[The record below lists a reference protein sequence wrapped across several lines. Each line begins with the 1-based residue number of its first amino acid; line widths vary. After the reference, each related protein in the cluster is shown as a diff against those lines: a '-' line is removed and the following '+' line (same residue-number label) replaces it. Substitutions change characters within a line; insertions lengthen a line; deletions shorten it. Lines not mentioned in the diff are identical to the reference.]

1 MDGFTVSHRKVI
13 ALSLYCDKVTQRK
26 GRDEKRD
33 GAKERNKVKRRQEDD
48 KQEDKKRSKKIR
60 RRTVFARNA
69 VNGRRLG

>member
-33 GAKERNKVKRRQEDD
+33 GAKERNKVKRRQEN
-48 KQEDKKRSKKIR
+48 KKTRSKKIKREDTKIR
-60 RRTVFARNA
+60 RRTVFCTEC
-69 VNGRRLG
+69 G

>member
-33 GAKERNKVKRRQEDD
+33 GAKERNKVKRRQED
-48 KQEDKKRSKKIR
+48 KKTNSFLHGMRLTAGGWVDKKQRS
-60 RRTVFARNA
+60 AR
-69 VNGRRLG
+69 

>member
-33 GAKERNKVKRRQEDD
+33 GAKERNKVKRRQEI
-48 KQEDKKRSKKIR
+48 KKTRSKKIKREAR
-60 RRTVFARNA
+60 R
-69 VNGRRLG
+69 